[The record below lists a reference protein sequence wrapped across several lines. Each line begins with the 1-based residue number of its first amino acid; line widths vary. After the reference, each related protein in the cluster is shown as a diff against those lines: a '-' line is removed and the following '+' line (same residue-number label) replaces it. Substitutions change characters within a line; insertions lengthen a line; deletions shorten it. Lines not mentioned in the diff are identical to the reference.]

1 MVDQATSPSK
11 GMRVGVGH
19 IRQPDEERLRL
30 FKQFGVN
37 DISLEFSNAPQM
49 LSMNGFY
56 RQKQEEKP
64 VIMDN
69 EEGPLFPKLV
79 QVRRW
84 VEEEG
89 LRLAAIEGFPGCST
103 ETVMYG
109 REGFEA
115 ELDRL
120 KETVRAVGRAGI
132 PVLGYDWSP
141 KGVGRTSV
149 GKKWRGGAKVT
160 AFDTD
165 DLGDSTGEW
174 SSLTRN
180 ELWRNYERFLSE
192 VLPVAEEVGVK
203 LALHPNDP
211 PISDFDGTPL
221 VHTTIEDFERT
232 MDIVK
237 SPNHGINLGVG
248 TWSAST
254 ENVFDV
260 IDQFGARN
268 KIFYVHFRDVEETV
282 PSFHETFVDQGNYDT
297 FEILR
302 ALKKVEYD
310 GILIP
315 DHVPQVAGDTDWG
328 HRSRSFAVGYLRAA
342 VDSISED

>member
-1 MVDQATSPSK
+1 
-11 GMRVGVGH
+11 MRVGIGH
-19 IRQPDEERLRL
+19 VRQPDEERLGL
-30 FKQFGVN
+30 FKQLGV
-37 DISLEFSNAPQM
+37 DDVSLEFSTAPQM
-49 LSMNGFY
+49 LAMNGFY
-56 RQKQEEKP
+56 KQKHEEKP
-64 VIMDN
+64 VIESDDA
-69 EEGPLFPKLV
+69 GPVFPKLV

-84 VEEEG
+84 IEEEG

-103 ETVMYG
+103 EPVMYG

-115 ELDRL
+115 ELERI
-120 KETVRAVGRAGI
+120 KQAVRAVGRADI

-160 AFDTD
+160 AFDSR
-165 DLGDSTGEW
+165 DLGTSTAEG
-174 SSLTRN
+174 SSLSAD
-180 ELWRNYERFLSE
+180 ELWHNYERFLSE

-211 PISDFDGTPL
+211 PVSDFDGTPL
-221 VHTTIEDFERT
+221 VHTTIDDFERT
-232 MDIVK
+232 MDLVE
-237 SPNHGINLGVG
+237 SPNHGINLGLG

-260 IDQFGARN
+260 IERFGERDE
-268 KIFYVHFRDVEETV
+268 IFYVHFRDVEGTV

-302 ALKKVEYD
+302 ALKAVEYD

-342 VDSISED
+342 LDSLSEN

>member
-1 MVDQATSPSK
+1 
-11 GMRVGVGH
+11 
-19 IRQPDEERLRL
+19 
-30 FKQFGVN
+30 
-37 DISLEFSNAPQM
+37 M
-49 LSMNGFY
+49 LTMNGFY
-56 RQKQEEKP
+56 KQKHEEKS
-64 VIMDN
+64 VIESE

-84 VEEEG
+84 IEEEG

-103 ETVMYG
+103 EPVMYG
-109 REGFEA
+109 REGSDS
-115 ELDRL
+115 ELERL
-120 KETVRAVGRAGI
+120 KQAVRAVGRAGI

-149 GKKWRGGAKVT
+149 GKKWRGDAKVT
-160 AFDTD
+160 AFETR
-165 DLGDSTGEW
+165 DLGKSTEER
-174 SSLTRN
+174 SALSAD
-180 ELWRNYERFLSE
+180 ELWRNYERFLKE
-192 VLPVAEEVGVK
+192 ILPVAEEVGVK

-221 VHTTIEDFERT
+221 VHTTIDDFNRT
-232 MDIVK
+232 MDLVE
-237 SPNHGINLGVG
+237 SPNHGINLGLG

-260 IDQFGARN
+260 IERFGKRDE
-268 KIFYVHFRDVEETV
+268 IFYVHFRDVQGTV

-297 FEILR
+297 FEVLR
-302 ALKKVEYD
+302 ALKAVEYD

-342 VDSISED
+342 LESIADD